1 MQNNNPPATP
11 APSKDTAKK
20 VTFFIDKEKFEVT
33 APENTVRALLVDFA
47 KQNPEQT
54 TLMLKK
60 GNEIH
65 KYTNLDEVVT
75 LENGMH
81 FAVLHNT
88 PTTVS

>member
-1 MQNNNPPATP
+1 MQNINPSAEPAT
-11 APSKDTAKK
+11 SKDTPHK

-33 APENTVRALLVDFA
+33 NPEQTVRALLVDFA
-47 KQNPEQT
+47 KQDPDQT
-54 TLMLKK
+54 TLVLKN
-60 GNEIH
+60 GSEYH
-65 KYTNLDEVVT
+65 KYTNLDEVVK